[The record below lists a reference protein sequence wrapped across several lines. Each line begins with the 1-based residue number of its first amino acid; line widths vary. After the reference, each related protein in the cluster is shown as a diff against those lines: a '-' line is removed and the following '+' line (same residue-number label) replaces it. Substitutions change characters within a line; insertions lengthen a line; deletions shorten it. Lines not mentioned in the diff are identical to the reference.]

1 MIKNAL
7 TDAIKNTRKDPLL
20 FNLEHAKKD
29 LEDKWNNKASN
40 QEMEQLQLRYNH
52 DCTKALGE
60 TSKLA
65 KVLHILGATPYP
77 EKVLMELDY
86 EKVDFIAQKI
96 IDLELAYL
104 FETPDYKADIE
115 AIKASDISDHSI
127 EMAIG
132 PIEEYISNEF
142 RYAIN
147 SALNATL
154 EKINPMMEGMY
165 DFEYFINDTFYGKV
179 ELSEETNQKMS
190 DNYSSLLNV
199 L

>member
-1 MIKNAL
+1 MA
-7 TDAIKNTRKDPLL
+7 
-20 FNLEHAKKD
+20 
-29 LEDKWNNKASN
+29 
-40 QEMEQLQLRYNH
+40 
-52 DCTKALGE
+52 
-60 TSKLA
+60 
-65 KVLHILGATPYP
+65 
-77 EKVLMELDY
+77 LDY
-86 EKVDFIAQKI
+86 EKINFIAQKI
-96 IDLELAYL
+96 VDLELAYL
-104 FETPDYKADIE
+104 FETSDYKADIE
-115 AIKASDISDHSI
+115 VIKSSGISDHSK

-165 DFEYFINDTFYGKV
+165 DFEYFINDTFYGTV

-190 DNYSSLLNV
+190 DNYSSLLMV

>member
-7 TDAIKNTRKDPLL
+7 TDAIKNTRKDPLI

-40 QEMEQLQLRYNH
+40 QEMEQLLLRYNH
-52 DCTKALGE
+52 DYTKALGD

-65 KVLHILGATPYP
+65 KVLHILGTTPYP

-86 EKVDFIAQKI
+86 EKIDFIAQKI
-96 IDLELAYL
+96 VDLELAYL

-115 AIKASDISDHSI
+115 VIKSSNISDLSK

-132 PIEEYISNEF
+132 PIKEYISKEF
-142 RYAIN
+142 LYAIN
-147 SALNATL
+147 SALSETIG
-154 EKINPMMEGMY
+154 KIDPMMEGMC
-165 DFEYFINDTFYGKV
+165 DFENFVNDTFYGKV
-179 ELSEETNQKMS
+179 KLSEETNQKMS
-190 DNYSSLLNV
+190 DNYSFLLEA